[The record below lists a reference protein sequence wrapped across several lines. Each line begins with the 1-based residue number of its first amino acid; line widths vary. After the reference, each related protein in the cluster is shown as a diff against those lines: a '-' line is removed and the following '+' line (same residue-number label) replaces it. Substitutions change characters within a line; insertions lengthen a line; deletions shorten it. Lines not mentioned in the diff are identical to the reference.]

1 MDDIFG
7 FFCGTVPI
15 LILLHWHGPRPNW
28 QGWLT
33 LIAGGIGGV
42 IALHMFGPKY
52 AADGA
57 LGTFLVAVAGGAL
70 LGQVVDLGAGII
82 GPDRQVRG

>member
-28 QGWLT
+28 QSWLVF
-33 LIAGGIGGV
+33 IAGGLGGV
-42 IALHMFGPKY
+42 IALHMFGAKG
-52 AADGA
+52 DGA
-57 LGTFLVAVAGGAL
+57 LLSTFLIAVAGGAAI
-70 LGQVVDLGAGII
+70 GQVADLGAGII
-82 GPDRQVRG
+82 GPDRQARA